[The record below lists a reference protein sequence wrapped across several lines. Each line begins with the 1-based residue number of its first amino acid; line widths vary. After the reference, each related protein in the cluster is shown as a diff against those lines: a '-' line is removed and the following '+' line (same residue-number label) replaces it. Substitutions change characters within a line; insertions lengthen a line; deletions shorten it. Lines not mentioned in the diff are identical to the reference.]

1 MRPDIL
7 PCIVAPP
14 QECLVAGSFVHIE
27 KTDDSFGLY
36 PPVTVRIDA
45 FRLRI
50 VFVDQTSVGSQSLD
64 GRGCQCLDHGTDICR
79 NLRFSEYE
87 GGFVDEPR
95 CLDVMPVRDLP
106 SLWLPPCIEK
116 EIQVPRLRIEK
127 PVGMDVNQFPDRR
140 RNPIFTPDP
149 QQVRVRFEQVQV
161 RIHAEVG
168 VGILLAQTHVFQRL
182 PVPGQCFDVS
192 ALHCIPDMLL
202 KRSEQSGG
210 FVQRLRITRRPDIF
224 AQSVNCETDSIA
236 LFLAAD
242 RTSVGSYLPVDP
254 TMYRVDQPESQKLPE
269 LAGCVQVFRPSGHS
283 VSCREG
289 PQHPRD
295 QDCAL
300 PGFGMRFSAAVD
312 TSREMHPVA
321 QKCHPERQDV
331 AGQFLR
337 QLLPPLYKH
346 LFHHSF
352 VFRRRLSSVVIR
364 SIRFSPSG

>member
-1 MRPDIL
+1 
-7 PCIVAPP
+7 
-14 QECLVAGSFVHIE
+14 
-27 KTDDSFGLY
+27 
-36 PPVTVRIDA
+36 
-45 FRLRI
+45 
-50 VFVDQTSVGSQSLD
+50 
-64 GRGCQCLDHGTDICR
+64 
-79 NLRFSEYE
+79 
-87 GGFVDEPR
+87 
-95 CLDVMPVRDLP
+95 MPVRDLP

>member
-1 MRPDIL
+1 
-7 PCIVAPP
+7 
-14 QECLVAGSFVHIE
+14 
-27 KTDDSFGLY
+27 
-36 PPVTVRIDA
+36 
-45 FRLRI
+45 
-50 VFVDQTSVGSQSLD
+50 
-64 GRGCQCLDHGTDICR
+64 
-79 NLRFSEYE
+79 
-87 GGFVDEPR
+87 
-95 CLDVMPVRDLP
+95 
-106 SLWLPPCIEK
+106 
-116 EIQVPRLRIEK
+116 
-127 PVGMDVNQFPDRR
+127 MDVNQFPDRR

-168 VGILLAQTHVFQRL
+168 IGILLAQTHVFQRL